1 MRSPK
6 PARYVMASEKKLTIG
21 FIGYGNMGRALAG
34 GVLGSG
40 ALGKR
45 YALAVHDTY
54 APSARAAKD
63 AGLAVEQD
71 AAALVRRSDIVILA
85 VKPYQVGGVLDAA
98 RQELGPDKLLLSI
111 AAGVTLDALA
121 EKTAGRCPVA
131 RVMPNTLALV
141 GQGFF
146 ALCCGPGV
154 QPELKA
160 ASVEV
165 LESLG
170 RLVELDESKFNAFT
184 ALSGSGP
191 AYVFHFMDSLAEAG
205 VSVGLDRE
213 TSRAIALSLVRGAAA
228 MAEGTGSHPAVLR
241 EQVSSPAGTTIAALN
256 HLDRTGCRGHLI
268 DAVRAADA
276 RGREME
282 KEA

>member
-1 MRSPK
+1 
-6 PARYVMASEKKLTIG
+6 MASEKQLTIG

-34 GVLGSG
+34 GVLGNE
-40 ALGKR
+40 ALKKR
-45 YALAVHDTY
+45 YALAAYETY
-54 APSARAAKD
+54 GPSAEAAREAGVAVMAD
-63 AGLAVEQD
+63 ASAL
-71 AAALVRRSDIVILA
+71 AAASDIVVLA
-85 VKPYQVGGVLDAA
+85 VKPYQVGAVLEAA
-98 RQELGPDKLLLSI
+98 TPALTQDKLVLSI
-111 AAGVTLDALA
+111 AAGVRLDFLA
-121 EKTAGRCPVA
+121 AKTSGRCPVA

-141 GQGFF
+141 GEGFF
-146 ALCCGPGV
+146 ALCCGEGV
-154 QPELKA
+154 RADLKA
-160 ASVEV
+160 AAVEV

-191 AYVFHFMDSLAEAG
+191 AYVFHFMESLAEAG

-213 TSRAIALSLVRGAAA
+213 TSRAIALALVRGGAA
-228 MAEGTGSHPAVLR
+228 MAERTGVHPAVLR

-276 RGREME
+276 RGRAME
-282 KEA
+282 EEA